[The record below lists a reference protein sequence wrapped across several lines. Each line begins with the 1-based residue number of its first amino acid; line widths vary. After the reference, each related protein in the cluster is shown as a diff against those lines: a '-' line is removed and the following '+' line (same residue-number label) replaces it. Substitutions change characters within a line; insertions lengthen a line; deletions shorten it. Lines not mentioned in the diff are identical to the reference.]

1 MVIKKIKGVIPPV
14 IIPFD
19 QKGNI
24 NYDMYKRNL
33 EKWNEDI
40 LSGYLILGSNSET
53 IFLSEKEK
61 LELIEQTIDVADK
74 NKHIMVGT
82 GLESTLETIRF
93 TNKAAGSGIDAA
105 LVITP
110 SFYKDLMSD
119 QVLVNYYEEVAD
131 HSEIPIILYNV
142 PKFTH
147 VNISIDAVRILSQH
161 PNIIGIKESTSD
173 IGRFVELKRVVT
185 QEFNILAGTAA
196 LWFPA
201 LTLDIEGGILALA
214 NCAPNECSGIQE
226 LYEKGDI
233 QEAKKMYLRVYP
245 VNKAVTS
252 QYGIAGLKYAA
263 DLIGYE
269 GGEVRKPLQPLDKD
283 AKEDI
288 RRILSLAQLF
298 YE

>member
-14 IIPFD
+14 IIPFKKD
-19 QKGNI
+19 GSI

-33 EKWNEDI
+33 EKWNEDM

-61 LELIEQTIDVADK
+61 FELVEETIEVADK
-74 NKHIMVGT
+74 NKHILVGT

-93 TNKAAGSGIDAA
+93 TNKVAGIGIDAA

-110 SFYKDLMSD
+110 SFYKSQMTD
-119 QVLVNYYEEVAD
+119 QVLIKYYQEIAD
-131 HSEIPIILYNV
+131 HSEVPIILYNV
-142 PKFTH
+142 PKFTY
-147 VNISIDAVRILSQH
+147 VNLSIEAVHELSQH
-161 PNIIGIKESTSD
+161 PNIIGIKESSLD
-173 IGRFVELKRVVT
+173 IGRFIELKRVVN

-233 QEAKKMYLRVYP
+233 QEAKKMYLRMYP

-252 QYGIAGLKYAA
+252 KYGIPGLKYAA
-263 DLIGYE
+263 NLIGYE
-269 GGEVRKPLQPLDKD
+269 GGEVRKPLQSLDKV

-288 RRILSLAQLF
+288 RRTLSLAQLF